1 MEAWVMDVIKV
12 LGGALGTATGVY
24 IFKAFTG
31 ENAATVRDVNATAA
45 TKEVQ
50 TEKTAYELARSVMAD
65 MKQLRDDYES
75 VTEALEIER
84 DARKRL
90 EKRVETL
97 EREAKEKDDKI
108 LALEIENADLRRLIG
123 SKRGLAR

>member
-1 MEAWVMDVIKV
+1 V
-12 LGGALGTATGVY
+12 
-24 IFKAFTG
+24 FKAFTG

-50 TEKTAYELARSVMAD
+50 TEKTAYELARSVMVD
-65 MKQLRDDYES
+65 MKQLREDHERAMQD
-75 VTEALEIER
+75 LDNER

-97 EREAKEKDDKI
+97 ELEAKEKDSKI

-123 SKRGLAR
+123 SKRGLASR